1 MKSTGL
7 PPKQGLYDPRFEHD
21 ACGIGF
27 VVNVKGVKSN
37 AIVRQGL
44 TALLNLTH
52 RGARG
57 SEVQTGDGAGI
68 LLQTPHGFLQQACAE
83 ARIPLP
89 PFGEYGIGM
98 VFLPPDPSQRR
109 TCEQHFEKIVAE
121 EGQHLLGWR
130 TVPTQNA
137 SLGRTARSCE
147 P

>member
-27 VVNVKGVKSN
+27 VVNVRGVKSN

-57 SEVQTGDGAGI
+57 SEPQTGDGAGI
-68 LLQTPHGFLQQACAE
+68 LLQTPHAFLQQAGAE
-83 ARIPLP
+83 GGGPPPPLGAGGTGAR
-89 PFGEYGIGM
+89 
-98 VFLPPDPSQRR
+98 
-109 TCEQHFEKIVAE
+109 
-121 EGQHLLGWR
+121 LL
-130 TVPTQNA
+130 
-137 SLGRTARSCE
+137 
-147 P
+147 